1 MYYRAR
7 FTAELV
13 DDDLIVVVDLNLPN
27 TKSVT
32 NDAERVV
39 AVIAEYVTIGD
50 RQIVYRDTSG
60 RWDGIAVRT
69 KSRGF
74 GQFDYQFGGFVG
86 IGAETRE
93 AAIEA
98 ARRLRPTSWRK
109 L

>member
-1 MYYRAR
+1 LSRESTVTTFYRAR

-13 DDDLIVVVDLNLPN
+13 DDDLIVVVDLDLPN

-39 AVIAEYVTIGD
+39 ATIADYVTIGK
-50 RQIVYRDTSG
+50 RQIVYRDSSG
-60 RWDGIAVRT
+60 RWDGIAVR
-69 KSRGF
+69 RERE
-74 GQFDYQFGGFVG
+74 FGGFVG

-98 ARRLRPTSWRK
+98 ARRLRSSSWRK